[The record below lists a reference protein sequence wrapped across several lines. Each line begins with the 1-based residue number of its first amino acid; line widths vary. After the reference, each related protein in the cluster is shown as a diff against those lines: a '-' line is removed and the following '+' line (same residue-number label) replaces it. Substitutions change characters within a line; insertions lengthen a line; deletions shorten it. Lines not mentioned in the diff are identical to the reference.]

1 MSTENNL
8 TDNQTIRPKSEW
20 KKFVLITFSV
30 LVFIAVLLV
39 VTAFVLEAKIK
50 AGLIAEINARVTVP
64 VKAEGGISL
73 SLFKHFPYGSVTFS
87 RVTIDDKFDRKNKK
101 LVRVEEI
108 SLLCNIYS
116 LFSDK
121 IEFSKIVLRNGELNL
136 YKDESGKMN
145 FDILKPT
152 KNDSKQKLTIQIKK
166 AQIKEVKFVYSDKSQ
181 GTAVD
186 LKVNEVVMSGNFDE
200 EDFELTAKSQIS
212 VNRIEANGEKFLS
225 NRNVSAETILNV
237 DKAKNKYS
245 FKNGKISID
254 ESEFSINGFFTLLKN
269 ETQLNFNL
277 KNEGNDMQQLFSLF
291 PEKYKASFT
300 EATGSGEYAIAVS
313 VKGMLGK
320 SVFPSVKVSADL
332 KNSEIKLSRYNKLLQ
347 KVNARASYELDTK
360 GNDRIIINNFDCTL
374 NNEPF
379 NFKLS
384 LENLSN
390 PVFNFSAN
398 GVLHLNELS
407 TFIPDSV
414 IQDIDGRVT
423 FSNFHLQGKKD
434 DFNDVENSTLLGSGE
449 FKMEGVEFR
458 QNGIS
463 YGNINGLLKYENR
476 IIEAHDFTLNFL
488 STDFNFSG
496 NIENLF
502 AFAYNLAVKRKAN
515 DVVLGV
521 NGKVKMQ
528 TFNLSAMLDAFG
540 KKNRPQT
547 VLREKINPREIFSIK
562 GNLDVEVGKFI
573 FREMQFDDVKTNLQV
588 APGIVQIN
596 HLRSY
601 AMEGELKTTG
611 QIAFTQDNT
620 LSMKIDLVAVDL
632 NIPKIFSEC
641 ENFGQSTLTDKHLK
655 GKVSTSISLN
665 ADWRNYKDLDMKT
678 LSAVIDFR
686 ITNGE
691 LNKFEPLRAA
701 SKFVRVEELENIRF
715 ADLENTIKIA
725 NGRIDIPEFEIKTS
739 ALNLMFFGFHNF
751 DNTVD
756 YHLKVNLH
764 KLLAQKFR
772 RNTSNEQ
779 FIEEDPYE
787 GVNLYLT
794 LTGPIN
800 NLNIKFDKAGIR
812 KKIQT
817 DFRNERQVLKDL
829 LNNSRKK
836 IDENEQKREEKYFD
850 VKEEPQFMDFDTILK

>member
-1 MSTENNL
+1 M
-8 TDNQTIRPKSEW
+8 
-20 KKFVLITFSV
+20 FITFSV
-30 LVFIAVLLV
+30 LVVITTLLV

-64 VKAEGGISL
+64 VKVEGGISL

-152 KNDSKQKLTIQIKK
+152 KNDSKQKLTLQIKK

-181 GTAVD
+181 GTVVD

-225 NRNVSAETILNV
+225 NRNISAETILNV

-254 ESEFSINGFFTLLKN
+254 ESDFSINGFFALLKN

-313 VKGMLGK
+313 VKGILSK
-320 SVFPSVKVSADL
+320 SIFPSIKVSADL

-347 KVNARASYELDTK
+347 KVNAKASYELDTK
-360 GNDRIIINNFDCTL
+360 GNDRIIISNFDCTL

-414 IQDIDGRVT
+414 IQDIDGTIT

-458 QNGIS
+458 QNDIT

-476 IIEAHDFTLNFL
+476 IIEAHDFTLNFM

-515 DVVLGV
+515 DVVLGI

-540 KKNRPQT
+540 KKNRPQAAM
-547 VLREKINPREIFSIK
+547 REKINPREIFNMK
-562 GNLDVEVGKFI
+562 GNLEVEVGKFI
-573 FREMQFDDVKTNLQV
+573 FREMQFDEVKTNLQV
-588 APGIVQIN
+588 ARGIVQIN
-596 HLRSY
+596 HLRAN
-601 AMEGELKTTG
+601 AMAGELKTTG
-611 QIAFTQDNT
+611 QIAFTTDNT

-632 NIPKIFSEC
+632 NIPEIFSEC
-641 ENFGQSTLTDKHLK
+641 ENFGQGTLTDKHLK

-725 NGRIDIPEFEIKTS
+725 NGRIDVPEFEIKTS

-756 YHLKVNLH
+756 YHLKINLH

-772 RNTSNEQ
+772 RNTGNEQ

>member
-1 MSTENNL
+1 MSTKNNL
-8 TDNQTIRPKSEW
+8 TGNPVASPKSRW
-20 KKFVLITFSV
+20 KKVVLITFSV
-30 LVFIAVLLV
+30 LVFIAALLA

-64 VKAEGGISL
+64 VKVEGGISL

-87 RVTIDDKFDRKNKK
+87 KVTIDDKFESKNKK
-101 LVRVEEI
+101 LLRVEEI

-116 LFSDK
+116 LFTDK

-152 KNDSKQKLTIQIKK
+152 KNDLKQKLAIQIKK
-166 AQIKEVKFVYSDKSQ
+166 AQIKDVKFVYIDKSQ
-181 GTAVD
+181 ATNIDA
-186 LKVNEVVMSGNFDE
+186 KVNEVQMNGNFDE
-200 EDFELTAKSQIS
+200 ENFELAAKSQIR

-225 NRNVSAETILNV
+225 NRDISAETVLNV
-237 DKAKNKYS
+237 DKNKNKYS
-245 FKNGKISID
+245 FKNGKVSID
-254 ESEFSINGFFTLLKN
+254 QSEFDINGFFALAKSG
-269 ETQLNFNL
+269 TQLNFNL
-277 KNEGNDMQQLFSLF
+277 RNEGSDMQQLFSLL
-291 PEKYKASFT
+291 PEKYKASFNET
-300 EATGSGEYAIAVS
+300 TGSGEYAIAVS
-313 VKGMLGK
+313 VKGVLAK

-332 KNSEIKLSRYNKLLQ
+332 NNSEIKLSRYNKLLQ
-347 KVNARASYELDTK
+347 KVNAKASYELDTK
-360 GNDRIIINNFDCTL
+360 GNDRIIISNFDCML

-379 NFKLS
+379 DFKLS

-414 IQDIDGRVT
+414 AQEVDGTVT

-434 DFNDVENSTLLGSGE
+434 DFSDVENSTLLGSGE

-476 IIEAHDFTLNFL
+476 IIEARDFTLNFL

-528 TFNLSAMLDAFG
+528 TFNLSAILDAFG
-540 KKNRPQT
+540 KKNRPQAA
-547 VLREKINPREIFSIK
+547 LREKINPREIFSMK
-562 GNLDVEVGKFI
+562 GNVDVEVGKFI
-573 FREMQFDDVKTNLQV
+573 FHQMQFDNVKTNLQV
-588 APGIVQIN
+588 VPGLVQIN
-596 HLRSY
+596 HLRAN

-611 QIAFTQDNT
+611 QIAFTPDNT
-620 LSMKIDLVAVDL
+620 LSMKIDLVAVEL
-632 NIPKIFSEC
+632 NIPEIFRQC
-641 ENFGQSTLTDKHLK
+641 ENFSQSTLTDKHLK

-665 ADWRNYKDLDMKT
+665 ADWRNYKELDMKT
-678 LSAVIDFR
+678 LSSVIDFR

-715 ADLENTIKIA
+715 ADLQNTIKIA
-725 NGRIDIPEFEIKTS
+725 NERIDVPEFEIKTS
-739 ALNLMFFGFHNF
+739 ALNLMFFGFHYF

-772 RNTSNEQ
+772 RNTGNEQ

-850 VKEEPQFMDFDTILK
+850 VKEEPQFMDFDTIER

>member
-8 TDNQTIRPKSEW
+8 PQQKSIRPISKW
-20 KKFVLITFSV
+20 KKFVFIT
-30 LVFIAVLLV
+30 LAVLFVIATLLTI
-39 VTAFVLEAKIK
+39 TAFVLEAKIK

-64 VKAEGGISL
+64 VQVEGGISL

-87 RVTIDDKFDRKNKK
+87 KVTIDDKFDKKNKK
-101 LVRVEEI
+101 LLRVEEI

-136 YKDESGKMN
+136 YKDESGKIN

-152 KNDSKQKLTIQIKK
+152 KSDSKQKLTIQIKK
-166 AQIKEVKFVYSDKSQ
+166 AQIKEVKFTYIDKSQ
-181 GTAVD
+181 NTNVD
-186 LKVNEVVMSGNFDE
+186 AKVNEVVISGNFDE
-200 EDFELTAKSQIS
+200 DNFELTAKSQIR

-225 NRNVSAETILNV
+225 NRNISAETVLTI

-277 KNEGNDMQQLFSLF
+277 KNEGSDMQQLFSLF

-300 EATGSGEYAIAVS
+300 EATGSGEYAVAVS

-596 HLRSY
+596 HLRAN

-751 DNTVD
+751 DNIVD
-756 YHLKVNLH
+756 YHLKINLH